1 MSVFQDVSNWL
12 LGSYK
17 VRTTQ
22 LTNQALIQH
31 MRLDF
36 GSGTSEST
44 LTTANPL
51 PVSVVAS
58 AGSDTAYTVRVDE
71 GATYTYIGEA
81 DPGSA
86 EGDAVWRVKR
96 MTNATTTILWADGDT
111 NFDNVWTNRASLTY
125 T

>member
-31 MRLDF
+31 MRLDI
-36 GSGTSEST
+36 GSGTTESQLST
-44 LTTANPL
+44 SNPL
-51 PVSVVAS
+51 PVSGTLTSSSYAL
-58 AGSDTAYTVRVDE
+58 RMDE

-81 DPGSA
+81 ETGTATSA
-86 EGDAVWRVKR
+86 AEWRIKR
-96 MTNATTTILWADGDT
+96 LTNADNTIVWADG
-111 NFDNVWTNRASLTY
+111 NSSFDNIWDNRASLTY
-125 T
+125 S